1 VPIVGEMSLP
11 PMFVTRK
18 FPPSVGGM
26 ETLASGVWE
35 VLRESDDNA
44 ILVSHRGSNSTLL
57 LWLPVAAWKVAWSL
71 LRRQVGFVLVGDAA
85 TYAFLHPI
93 LRLLGADY
101 GTMVMGLDLTYG
113 NRVYRY
119 VVYRALQRAPLV
131 LAISEA
137 TARTTEE
144 IGVPKERIRVV
155 RPGIPVPR
163 VNADTRSRARATL
176 ISALGILNDSVLVLS
191 LGRLVRR
198 KGFRWFVEHVLPAT
212 ASEVHYLVAGGGPEA
227 GAIIEAARAAGVS
240 DRVHLLGQV
249 GDHLRDQ
256 LFFGCDLMV
265 QPNIRVPNDVEGF
278 GLVIIESTLR
288 GTPVVAASLQGIK
301 DAVVDRVTGLLVPT
315 ESSSD
320 WCELIVKLTSD
331 PSELEVLG
339 ATFRENAID
348 LYGQERMA
356 RELLSVIDNSQT

>member
-1 VPIVGEMSLP
+1 
-11 PMFVTRK
+11 
-18 FPPSVGGM
+18 
-26 ETLASGVWE
+26 
-35 VLRESDDNA
+35 
-44 ILVSHRGSNSTLL
+44 
-57 LWLPVAAWKVAWSL
+57 
-71 LRRQVGFVLVGDAA
+71 
-85 TYAFLHPI
+85 
-93 LRLLGADY
+93 
-101 GTMVMGLDLTYG
+101 
-113 NRVYRY
+113 
-119 VVYRALQRAPLV
+119 
-131 LAISEA
+131 
-137 TARTTEE
+137 
-144 IGVPKERIRVV
+144 
-155 RPGIPVPR
+155 
-163 VNADTRSRARATL
+163 
-176 ISALGILNDSVLVLS
+176 

-198 KGFRWFVEHVLPAT
+198 KGFRWFVEQVLPAT
-212 ASEVHYLVAGGGPEA
+212 ANEVHYLVAGGGPEA

-249 GDHLRDQ
+249 GNHLRDQ

-356 RELLSVIDNSQT
+356 RELLSVIDNDRA